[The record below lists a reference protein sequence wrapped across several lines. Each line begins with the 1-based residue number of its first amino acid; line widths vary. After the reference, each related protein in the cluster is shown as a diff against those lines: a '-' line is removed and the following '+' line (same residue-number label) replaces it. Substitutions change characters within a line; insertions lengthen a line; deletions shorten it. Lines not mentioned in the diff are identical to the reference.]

1 MAGDDDTEVSLHSLR
16 SLPIGPC
23 EGRPASGSPNTL
35 RRSDPT
41 MQEAGAD
48 YGPRQ
53 EVLYVK
59 CLDNS
64 GQ

>member
-1 MAGDDDTEVSLHSLR
+1 MAGDDDTEVSLPSLR
-16 SLPIGPC
+16 SLPTSPC
-23 EGRPASGSPNTL
+23 EASLRLANTL
-35 RRSDPT
+35 RGSDPT

-48 YGPRQ
+48 YAPRQ